1 MQSRLS
7 YFIQNTVAKTISPGS
22 SLWPGHVSPGSFQ
35 TPAASLQTQPAHS
48 DSWGVSALS
57 LLLLVP
63 CWGAPFCA
71 HGDAGLALTFL
82 SLLPCSRGDQEISQG
97 SCNILAALPFCLPS
111 QFPSECSPPW
121 CPKEKL
127 GHQWVKAWS
136 VSESKTSPGISPS
149 LSHCF
154 LKHPPLFSW
163 SKLQPLC
170 SYDLF
175 VLYLY
180 RHWKPHLWLRVRY
193 THK

>member
-57 LLLLVP
+57 LLLLMP
-63 CWGAPFCA
+63 CWGAPFCS
-71 HGDAGLALTFL
+71 HGAAGLALTFL

-97 SCNILAALPFCLPS
+97 SCNILAALPYCLPS

-127 GHQWVKAWS
+127 GHQWVKAWC
-136 VSESKTSPGISPS
+136 VSQ
-149 LSHCF
+149 
-154 LKHPPLFSW
+154 KHRLA
-163 SKLQPLC
+163 
-170 SYDLF
+170 
-175 VLYLY
+175 Y
-180 RHWKPHLWLRVRY
+180 RHHYPTVSSSILLFLVGPNCNLFAAMIFLFCICSD
-193 THK
+193 TENPICG